1 MNEKTEEE
9 SPDVVASVDPS
20 GAKKKDIAPEA
31 AVGEAADASATK
43 KADDDDPVK
52 KKYELI
58 FGFVISLFAAVLALN
73 ELAAG
78 KYGDDEL
85 QLNSEK
91 TSAYLWYQSKGIK
104 STLVEG
110 QRDLLRALVE
120 GGAVGG
126 DKVSTM
132 QKQAAILD
140 QKVARYEKEK
150 DEILRGSAAV
160 GKDNWRQEVDGELG
174 KVTGVK
180 PIETKLDQ
188 LGKAGDK
195 FDLATLFLQL
205 GLVLGAIGILM
216 SQERM
221 KRVFLG
227 GLFGMGIA
235 GTICSSLA
243 LRLAGFW

>member
-1 MNEKTEEE
+1 MSE
-9 SPDVVASVDPS
+9 SPKDTKATDDAPS
-20 GAKKKDIAPEA
+20 KVEEA
-31 AVGEAADASATK
+31 AVVDP
-43 KADDDDPVK
+43 DNDPVK
-52 KKYELI
+52 RKYEII

-120 GGAVGG
+120 GGAVGAE
-126 DKVSTM
+126 KATTM
-132 QKQAAILD
+132 EKQAASLD
-140 QKVARYEKEK
+140 QKVVRYEKEK
-150 DEILRGSAAV
+150 DEILRGSEAV

-180 PIETKLDQ
+180 PIEARLEK
-188 LGKAGDK
+188 LGKAGDR
-195 FDLATLFLQL
+195 FDLGTLFLQL

-221 KRVFLG
+221 KKVFLT
-227 GLFGMGIA
+227 GLMFMGFA
-235 GTICSSLA
+235 GTTCFTLA
-243 LRLAGFW
+243 LRLAGFF

>member
-1 MNEKTEEE
+1 MSEATESAKEE
-9 SPDVVASVDPS
+9 TAKDATQDEAGAAPPVDP
-20 GAKKKDIAPEA
+20 DN
-31 AVGEAADASATK
+31 
-43 KADDDDPVK
+43 DPVK
-52 KKYELI
+52 KRYEMT
-58 FGFVISLFAAVLALN
+58 FGFVIALFAAVLALN

-85 QLNSEK
+85 QLNTEK

-126 DKVSTM
+126 DKAPVL
-132 QKQAAILD
+132 QKQAAALD
-140 QKVARYEKEK
+140 QRIARYEKEK
-150 DEILRGSAAV
+150 DEILRGSEAV

-174 KVTGVK
+174 KVVGVK
-180 PIETKLDQ
+180 SIEGKLER
-188 LGKAGDK
+188 LGRAGDR

-216 SQERM
+216 SQEKM
-221 KRVFLG
+221 KRLFLG
-227 GLFGMGIA
+227 GLAAMGIA
-235 GTICSSLA
+235 GTVCSSLA
-243 LRLAGFW
+243 LHMAGLF

>member
-1 MNEKTEEE
+1 MEEAPQTD
-9 SPDVVASVDPS
+9 S
-20 GAKKKDIAPEA
+20 AKDETSAATTAP
-31 AVGEAADASATK
+31 
-43 KADDDDPVK
+43 DDDPVRK
-52 KKYELI
+52 RYEMT
-58 FGFVISLFAAVLALN
+58 FGFVIALFAAVLALN

-126 DKVSTM
+126 DKSSTLA
-132 QKQAAILD
+132 KQATLLD
-140 QKVARYEKEK
+140 QRVARYEKEK
-150 DEILRGSAAV
+150 DEILRGSDAV
-160 GKDNWRQEVDGELG
+160 GKANWRQEVDGELG
-174 KVTGVK
+174 KVVGVK
-180 PIETKLDQ
+180 AVEAKLDR
-188 LGKAGDK
+188 LGRAGDR

-216 SQERM
+216 SQEKM
-221 KRVFLG
+221 KKLFLG
-227 GLFGMGIA
+227 GLAAMGIA
-235 GTICSSLA
+235 GTVCSSLA
-243 LRLAGFW
+243 LHMAGLF